1 MHRHRNG
8 IFYIARDRQSQTKP
22 ADLHRLE
29 SELTACKAENLG
41 IKKQLSEC
49 NHRSRSKQLQIDRL
63 ESENE
68 KLENSNERCSST
80 VAPTT
85 TTKAAKDAVLLLN
98 TRKSSNV
105 PMVIDFDGKIN

>member
-1 MHRHRNG
+1 MHRHKNG
-8 IFYIARDRQSQTKP
+8 YFYIARNRQSQTKP

-68 KLENSNERCSST
+68 KLETSNERCSST

-85 TTKAAKDAVLLLN
+85 TTKAGIDAVLLLS
-98 TRKSSNV
+98 TRNSNNV
-105 PMVIDFDGKIN
+105 SLVIDFDGKLN